1 MKAVAYDEND
11 EVVAED
17 VVTTA
22 GDPAAISLSA
32 DRQVIESDGRDL
44 SYITVDVLDAD
55 GNFVPTA
62 DNQMYFDIT
71 GDGKIVGVDNGNA
84 PSWERYKDYD
94 GVWKRKAFSGKA
106 LVIVQ
111 STKENGSFTL
121 TATGDGLSSD
131 SITCYTTENAG
142 EGHEILGYDNPG
154 TVVTNVN
161 EQPNLP
167 ETVMAIYSDGSKEEV
182 PVEWDEISED
192 QLAQPGTFTV
202 RGVVDLSLIHI

>member
-1 MKAVAYDEND
+1 M
-11 EVVAED
+11 
-17 VVTTA
+17 
-22 GDPAAISLSA
+22 ISYS
-32 DRQVIESDGRDL
+32 R
-44 SYITVDVLDAD
+44 
-55 GNFVPTA
+55 
-62 DNQMYFDIT
+62 
-71 GDGKIVGVDNGNA
+71 GDGKIVGVDNGNS

-121 TATGDGLSSD
+121 TATGDGLASD

-142 EGHEILGYDNPG
+142 EGKDILGYDNPG

-161 EQPNLP
+161 ERPDLP

-182 PVEWDEISED
+182 PANIGQASRISGVSPAD
-192 QLAQPGTFTV
+192 ISVLLIWLAKEGKA
-202 RGVVDLSLIHI
+202 

>member
-1 MKAVAYDEND
+1 M
-11 EVVAED
+11 
-17 VVTTA
+17 
-22 GDPAAISLSA
+22 
-32 DRQVIESDGRDL
+32 
-44 SYITVDVLDAD
+44 
-55 GNFVPTA
+55 
-62 DNQMYFDIT
+62 
-71 GDGKIVGVDNGNA
+71 
-84 PSWERYKDYD
+84 
-94 GVWKRKAFSGKA
+94 
-106 LVIVQ
+106 
-111 STKENGSFTL
+111 

-142 EGHEILGYDNPG
+142 EGREILGYDNPG

-202 RGVVDLSLIHI
+202 RGVVDGTEIEITVVVKSILGIRDTRMVAQTGIIPTLPETVKVVYNDGTEQNAAVTWEKITEEEVAQEGTFTKLGTVEGVQRR